1 MTILSPTLPRPD
13 GAVENADRIL
23 STMGSGISDNTR
35 RVYGNALRMVERYF
49 SERGWNLYP
58 EVEGG
63 HLDEERFVA
72 QVLSYLQS
80 LIDAGRTSSTLTMH
94 LSAIKYRTGF
104 ENQRAFGTL
113 STKPVVAFMEGSSRS
128 TARTHT
134 PKQAQAL
141 SIQQIRAIYRTL
153 DLHTPRGRRDHA
165 LIALGLATA
174 LRSQSLADLTLS
186 DISPAVTIDGIAVRV
201 RFSKTDQKG
210 KGVTIPVA
218 RSSKKRLDPV
228 AALQSWL
235 ETLAAYGFTRET
247 HPEMPLFPA
256 MRGDRSI
263 QTTPM
268 QQPNVTITTILRKGL
283 IDAEACTPDEA
294 MGFSSHS
301 LRASFITL
309 SNIAGVPERDI
320 AAITGHKSMT
330 VLRAYDRTSVER
342 SAQTAYLG

>member
-1 MTILSPTLPRPD
+1 MTILIPTLPRPD

-35 RVYGNALRMVERYF
+35 RVYGNALRTVEKFYA
-49 SERGWNLYP
+49 ERGWDFYP
-58 EVEGG
+58 AGTDDRF
-63 HLDEERFVA
+63 DEERFVA
-72 QVLSYLQS
+72 QVLSYLQALS
-80 LIDAGRTSSTLTMH
+80 DAGRKSSTLTLH
-94 LSAIKYRTGF
+94 LSAVKYRCGF
-104 ENQRAFGTL
+104 ENQRALGSL
-113 STKPVVAFMEGSSRS
+113 STKPVSAFMDGIARSS
-128 TARTHT
+128 ARTHT

-153 DLHTPRGRRDHA
+153 DTNTPRGRRDRA

-174 LRSQSLADLTLS
+174 MRSQSLADLTLS
-186 DISPAVTIDGIAVRV
+186 DISPAVTIDGITVRV
-201 RFSKTDQKG
+201 RHSKTDQKG
-210 KGVTIPVA
+210 KGVIIPVA
-218 RSSKKRLDPV
+218 RSSKKKLDPV

-235 ETLAAYGFTRET
+235 ETLAAYGFTRES
-247 HPEMPLFPA
+247 HPDMPFFPA
-256 MRGDRSI
+256 IRGSRGI

-268 QQPNVTITTILRKGL
+268 QQPNLTITGIIRNGL
-283 IDAEACTPDEA
+283 VDAEVCTPDEA
-294 MGFSSHS
+294 MAFSSHS

-330 VLRAYDRTSVER
+330 VLRGYDRTSVER